1 MMDSAISIND
11 LTKQYGKK
19 IVVNN
24 VNLTVKQGEL
34 FGLLGVNGAG
44 KTTLINMLCGLIE
57 PTSGQVFILGQEL
70 QGNIEKVKKIIAVS
84 PQETAIAPNLTV
96 RENLELM
103 AGIHGFSKKEMK
115 EKINKIIDI
124 FSLHPYE
131 KQKSKTLSGG
141 WQRKVS
147 IALALLTEPQILF
160 LDEPTLGL
168 DILGRRELWGLIEQ
182 LKNNT
187 TIILTTHYLEEAEAL
202 CDRICVMKDGKV
214 KAIGTVEELSVLTKM
229 TRFEDAFVEI
239 VTKGVNT

>member
-11 LTKQYGKK
+11 LTKQYGEK
-19 IVVNN
+19 VVVDH
-24 VNLTVKQGEL
+24 VNLTIKEGEL

-44 KTTLINMLCGLIE
+44 KTTVIKMLCGLTK
-57 PTSGQVFILGQEL
+57 PTSGQAIILGQEL
-70 QGNIEKVKKIIAVS
+70 PGNLEKVKQIISVS

-96 RENLELM
+96 RENLEFM
-103 AGIHGFSKKEMK
+103 AGIHGFSKKEIK
-115 EKINKIIDI
+115 EKTNKMIDV

-141 WQRKVS
+141 WQRKLS
-147 IALALLTEPQILF
+147 IALALLTEPRILF

-202 CDRICVMKDGKV
+202 CDRICVMKDGQV
-214 KAIGTVEELSVLTKM
+214 KAIGTVDELTAMTK
-229 TRFEDAFVEI
+229 TKTFEDAFVEI
-239 VTKGVNT
+239 VTKGVT